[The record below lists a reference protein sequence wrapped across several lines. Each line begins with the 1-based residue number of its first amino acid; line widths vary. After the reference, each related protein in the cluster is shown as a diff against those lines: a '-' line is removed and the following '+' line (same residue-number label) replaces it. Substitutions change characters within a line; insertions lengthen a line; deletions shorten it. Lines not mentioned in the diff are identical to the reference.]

1 MRNGV
6 SVFSQK
12 MTLTDLAAESDDA
25 DDGDDGRQQLP

>member
-12 MTLTDLAAESDDA
+12 MMLTDLAAESYHA